1 MKITDQEL
9 EELQKQEKQKNAIA
23 HDIGALE
30 SRKHKLLNL
39 LDEIIEHQ
47 ETTFESI
54 EENYGKIN
62 INLETGEY
70 TEIEKE
76 DNKTE

>member
-9 EELQKQEKQKNAIA
+9 ETLQEQEKKKNAIA
-23 HDIGALE
+23 HDLGALE
-30 SRKHKLLNL
+30 SRKHKLLHL
-39 LDEIIEHQ
+39 LDDVIEYQ

-70 TEIEKE
+70 TEI
-76 DNKTE
+76 TEEETK

>member
-1 MKITDQEL
+1 MKVTDQEL
-9 EELQKQEKQKNAIA
+9 EELQEQEKKRNAIA
-23 HDIGALE
+23 HDLGALE

-70 TEIEKE
+70 TEI
-76 DNKTE
+76 TEEETK

>member
-9 EELQKQEKQKNAIA
+9 ETLQKQEKQKNGLA

-39 LDEIIEHQ
+39 LDEIIENQ

-70 TEIEKE
+70 EEIKE
-76 DNKTE
+76 EETK

>member
-54 EENYGKIN
+54 EESYGKIN

-70 TEIEKE
+70 TEI
-76 DNKTE
+76 TEEETK

>member
-9 EELQKQEKQKNAIA
+9 EILKEQEKKKNGLA
-23 HDIGALE
+23 HDLGALE
-30 SRKHKLLNL
+30 SRKHKLLHL

-47 ETTFESI
+47 EMTFESI
-54 EENYGKIN
+54 EESYGKIN

-70 TEIEKE
+70 TEI
-76 DNKTE
+76 TEEETK

>member
-1 MKITDQEL
+1 MKITDKEL
-9 EELQKQEKQKNAIA
+9 EVLKEQEKKKNTLA

-30 SRKHKLLNL
+30 SRKHKLLHL

-54 EENYGKIN
+54 ETNYGKIN

-70 TEIEKE
+70 EEIKE
-76 DNKTE
+76 EEAK

>member
-23 HDIGALE
+23 HDLGALE
-30 SRKHKLLNL
+30 SRKHKLLHL
-39 LDEIIEHQ
+39 LDDVIEHQ

-70 TEIEKE
+70 TKI
-76 DNKTE
+76 TEEETK

>member
-1 MKITDQEL
+1 MKVTDQEL

-30 SRKHKLLNL
+30 SRKHKLLHL
-39 LDEIIEHQ
+39 LDDVIEYQ

-70 TEIEKE
+70 TEI
-76 DNKTE
+76 TEEETK

>member
-1 MKITDQEL
+1 MKVTDQEL
-9 EELQKQEKQKNAIA
+9 EELQKQEKQKNGLA

-70 TEIEKE
+70 TEI
-76 DNKTE
+76 TEEETK

>member
-9 EELQKQEKQKNAIA
+9 ETLQEQEKKKNAIA
-23 HDIGALE
+23 HDLGALE
-30 SRKHKLLNL
+30 SRKHKLLHL
-39 LDEIIEHQ
+39 LDDVIEHQ
-47 ETTFESI
+47 EMTFESI

-70 TEIEKE
+70 EEIKE
-76 DNKTE
+76 EETK

>member
-9 EELQKQEKQKNAIA
+9 ETLQTQEKQKNQIA

-30 SRKHKLLNL
+30 SRKHKLLHL
-39 LDEIIEHQ
+39 LDDVIEHQ
-47 ETTFESI
+47 EMTFESI
-54 EENYGKIN
+54 EESYGKIN

-70 TEIEKE
+70 EEIKE
-76 DNKTE
+76 DNKDQ

>member
-9 EELQKQEKQKNAIA
+9 ETLQEQEKKKNAIA
-23 HDIGALE
+23 HDLGALE
-30 SRKHKLLNL
+30 SRKHKLLHL
-39 LDEIIEHQ
+39 LDDVIEHQ
-47 ETTFESI
+47 EMTFESI

-70 TEIEKE
+70 EEIKE
-76 DNKTE
+76 DNKDQ

>member
-23 HDIGALE
+23 HDLGALE
-30 SRKHKLLNL
+30 SRKHKLLHL

-47 ETTFESI
+47 ETTFEEI
-54 EENYGKIN
+54 ETNYGKIN

-70 TEIEKE
+70 EEIKE
-76 DNKTE
+76 EEAK

>member
-1 MKITDQEL
+1 MKITDKEL
-9 EELQKQEKQKNAIA
+9 ETLQKQEKQKNGLA

-39 LDEIIEHQ
+39 LDEIIENQ

-70 TEIEKE
+70 EEIKE
-76 DNKTE
+76 EETK

>member
-23 HDIGALE
+23 HDLGALE
-30 SRKHKLLNL
+30 SRKHKLLHL
-39 LDEIIEHQ
+39 LDDVIEHQ
-47 ETTFESI
+47 EMTFESI

-70 TEIEKE
+70 TEIKE
-76 DNKTE
+76 EETK

>member
-9 EELQKQEKQKNAIA
+9 ETLQTQEKQKNQIA

-30 SRKHKLLNL
+30 SRKHKLLHL
-39 LDEIIEHQ
+39 LDDVIEYQ

-70 TEIEKE
+70 TEI
-76 DNKTE
+76 TEEETK

>member
-9 EELQKQEKQKNAIA
+9 EELQKQEKQKNQLA

-30 SRKHKLLNL
+30 SRKHKLLHL

-54 EENYGKIN
+54 ETNYGKIN
-62 INLETGEY
+62 INIETGEY
-70 TEIEKE
+70 EEIKEKE
-76 DNKTE
+76 AK